1 MMYMGIKKKK
11 KWRKK
16 EKMNLSLLNND
27 KYNDNQSITRCMYK
41 KIV

>member
-1 MMYMGIKKKK
+1 MYMGIKKKK
-11 KWRKK
+11 KK
-16 EKMNLSLLNND
+16 EMEKEGKNEKVLNND